1 MYCKST
7 RLSIATR
14 SVGKR
19 TEPDDPRKGEVRD
32 VCVELAGECEDAV
45 ESVLEVDVDL
55 PVSPVVTWTELVASG
70 VRSEG
75 LDFVGVV
82 SGPGVIAPLMD
93 CGHIE
98 Q

>member
-1 MYCKST
+1 M
-7 RLSIATR
+7 RLSIGRR

-32 VCVELAGECEDAV
+32 VCVELPEECGDAV
-45 ESVLEVDVDL
+45 ESVFEVTVDL
-55 PVSPVVTWTELVASG
+55 PVSPVAIWTELVASG

-75 LDFVGVV
+75 LDFVEAV
-82 SGPGVIAPLMD
+82 SVPLID